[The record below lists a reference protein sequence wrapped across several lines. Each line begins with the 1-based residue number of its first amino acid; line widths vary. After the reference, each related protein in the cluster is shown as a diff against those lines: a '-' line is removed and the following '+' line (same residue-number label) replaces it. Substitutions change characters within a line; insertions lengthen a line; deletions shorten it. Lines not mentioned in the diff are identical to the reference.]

1 MSLFFVSVLKKIF
14 KHDMKNYQFYQKFQE
29 IINFKP
35 KVLIKC
41 DLFILSIPCK
51 CEFGVAY
58 FDVFMAGWGVFFFK
72 NFFYFYG
79 SCRVISI

>member
-1 MSLFFVSVLKKIF
+1 
-14 KHDMKNYQFYQKFQE
+14 MKNYQFYQKFQE

-58 FDVFMAGWGVFFFK
+58 FDVFMAVVELYLYRHYCHVYMCFICSGK
-72 NFFYFYG
+72 QK
-79 SCRVISI
+79 CKKII